1 MNEEQKRRIIE
12 EEKLRQSMQGKSVGV
27 AIALSFLIPGL
38 GDLYCRSWVKAG
50 IFAVLNFIVFILI
63 LAMGIGFFVAPFV
76 WVAGIVSAVMS
87 ANASKQRGLRE
98 LERSVTP
105 AT

>member
-1 MNEEQKRRIIE
+1 MDDEQKRRIIE
-12 EEKLRQSMQGKSVGV
+12 EEKLRQSLQGKSVGV
-27 AIALSFLIPGL
+27 AIVLSFLIPGL

-76 WVAGIVSAVMS
+76 WVAGIISAVMS
-87 ANASKQRGLRE
+87 ANASKQRSIKSI
-98 LERSVTP
+98 ERAVGV
-105 AT
+105 